1 MTQHYQLHFDTPIY
15 SSAFINPTTL
25 ILGAGGGTT
34 KSGITNKLT
43 IINITTKQEHP
54 LNLQKGDDVPMSMHY
69 DPLNHLLICG
79 INSTSTPEHN
89 NTHLR
94 TFLLDKNQS
103 QLKFKSAQPLLTY
116 QSNDHYQRITCL
128 SPQAPKLLA
137 IGGTNNQL
145 ELLHYPT
152 LKPAFKT
159 LWCEQDQQLYA
170 VDFHPDG
177 SQFLVGSSHTIKLFS
192 TKRKK
197 GKLTHPHLIRQI
209 DRPTTEKNC
218 TFRNAMY
225 GRGMNSSM
233 VYTILNHLPS
243 RTSSGWGKD
252 ARKAQLISWKLGS
265 GERERC
271 KLISSKPVTCFDVS
285 ASGRLVAFSS
295 SDLSIGILDGA
306 SLRSLLSILHAHEFP
321 VTSLKFSPDDSRV
334 VSCSADMTMRVIELD
349 GSILDGSWQS
359 YLFVLGCV
367 LVVVVAVLL
376 HFLK

>member
-1 MTQHYQLHFDTPIY
+1 MTQHYQLHLDTPIY
-15 SSAFINPTTL
+15 SSTFINPTT
-25 ILGAGGGTT
+25 IIIGAGGGTT
-34 KSGITNKLT
+34 KSGITNKIT
-43 IINITTKQEHP
+43 IINITTKHENQ

-69 DPLNHLLICG
+69 DPLNNLLICG
-79 INSTSTPEHN
+79 INSTETPEK

-103 QLKFKSAQPLLTY
+103 QLKLKSVQTLLTY
-116 QSNDHYQRITCL
+116 QSNDDYQRITCL

-145 ELLHYPT
+145 ELLNYPT

-159 LWCEQDQQLYA
+159 LWCEQQLYA
-170 VDFHPDG
+170 VDFHSDG
-177 SQFLVGSSHTIKLFS
+177 SQ
-192 TKRKK
+192 
-197 GKLTHPHLIRQI
+197 GKLTHPHLIREI
-209 DRPTTEKNC
+209 ERPTTETNC

-225 GRGMNSSM
+225 APSLPPQKKEKRNTLTFFLICIRYGRGMNSSM
-233 VYTILNHLPS
+233 LYTILNHLPS
-243 RTSSGWGKD
+243 RGSSVWGGKD
-252 ARKAQLISWKLGS
+252 QRKAQLISWKLGS
-265 GERERC
+265 GDRERC

-349 GSILDGSWQS
+349 GSIL
-359 YLFVLGCV
+359 VC
-367 LVVVVAVLL
+367 
-376 HFLK
+376 